1 MFGGRSPA
9 NDESQTDAKCLTE
22 VQPNSLSLPPN
33 SFALAPK
40 TSTLSSCAET
50 KAGRNMIELEHQP
63 AVDVGDFKYPR
74 SYDGLCSKPR
84 EAPPTFS

>member
-1 MFGGRSPA
+1 MFSKRSPA

-22 VQPNSLSLPPN
+22 IQPNGLSLSPN

-40 TSTLSSCAET
+40 TSILSSCEET
-50 KAGRNMIELEHQP
+50 KARRNMIELEHQP

-74 SYDGLCSKPR
+74 SYDGLCSKHQQ
-84 EAPPTFS
+84 APPTFS